1 MAPER
6 LAGGG
11 QFDARVIPTSRGPR
25 PYLDYRFWPGFSS
38 LTGLPA
44 TSAFAGLASDG
55 LPVGIQVLGPYL
67 EDATPIDVAAKIG
80 DVIGGFQAP
89 PGFESA

>member
-1 MAPER
+1 MAPPR

-11 QFDARVIPTSRGPR
+11 QFDARVIPTSQGPR
-25 PYLDYRFWPGFSS
+25 PYLDYRFWLGASS

-44 TSAFAGLASDG
+44 TSAFAGIASDG

-67 EDATPIDVAAKIG
+67 EDGTSIDVAARMA
-80 DVIGGFQAP
+80 DVIGGFRAP
-89 PGFESA
+89 PGFET